1 MRVCGREQC
10 VCRILDWFFL
20 DGPCVLFQIGL
31 ALFKIAENE
40 VLNTKDEGSTILAA
54 MQQRTLEDPDLLFKV
69 AVVVCRVVLC
79 VSCRVSCV
87 WCATNAH
94 GRCVRCVSHRWR

>member
-1 MRVCGREQC
+1 

-31 ALFKIAENE
+31 ALFKISENE

-69 AVVVCRVVLC
+69 LSSCVVSC
-79 VSCRVSCV
+79 VSCRACR
-87 WCATNAH
+87 ATNAH

>member
-1 MRVCGREQC
+1 

-31 ALFKIAENE
+31 ALFKISENE

-69 AVVVCRVVLC
+69 AVVVPCRVV
-79 VSCRVSCV
+79 CRACR
-87 WCATNAH
+87 ATNAH